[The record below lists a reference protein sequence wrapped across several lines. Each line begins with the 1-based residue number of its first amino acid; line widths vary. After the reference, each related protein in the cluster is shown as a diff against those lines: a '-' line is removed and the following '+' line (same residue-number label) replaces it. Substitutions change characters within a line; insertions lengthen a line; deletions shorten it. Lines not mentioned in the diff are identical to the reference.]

1 MKKILRS
8 LLLLFITVPS
18 VVSAGSP
25 QLESLH
31 LKDLGLYELPAA
43 PLPALAPLDRG
54 AAYDWS
60 GLPAYI
66 FTEEEKVSDVLVK
79 AIDRTASTLDVAL
92 YNLQIPAASKALI
105 QARDRGVK
113 LRVILDYDHMYP
125 KAGKEMQDLVDAGLD
140 VRVMKGRAGSGSMHC
155 KFAIFDSQLMETGS
169 ANWSLS
175 AENASYENLM
185 FLSDKHII
193 QGYQADFEWLW
204 QQARPAGKPD
214 APAAKPTAP
223 PADPTPAVNFNGTQ
237 LPDYIFSPRGGTEA
251 TMVKAIDAARSE
263 VDVAM
268 FSFTSKPAMAALVRA
283 SSRGVK
289 VKMLLYAKS
298 AFPFREEVKK
308 NNIEVRLK
316 EGRVG
321 NGLMHNKYAVLDASL
336 LINGSFNWSDTAEQ
350 LNTENTIFTLA
361 PAYVG
366 PYKVEFDK
374 LFLQGFA
381 LPAN

>member
-1 MKKILRS
+1 VKKLLWS
-8 LLLLFITVPS
+8 FLLLSITVPS
-18 VVSAGSP
+18 VVSAGP
-25 QLESLH
+25 PALESLQ
-31 LKDLGLYELPAA
+31 LKDLGHYALTAA
-43 PLPALAPLDRG
+43 PLPALSPAP
-54 AAYDWS
+54 AAAGYDWS

-66 FTEEEKVSDVLVK
+66 FTEEEKVSDAVVS
-79 AIDRTASTLDVAL
+79 AIGRTGCTLDVAL

-113 LRVILDYDHMYP
+113 VRVILDYDHVYP

-155 KFAIFDSQLMETGS
+155 KFALFDGSLLETGS

-185 FLSDKHII
+185 FVSDQHIL

-204 QQARPAGKPD
+204 RQARPAGKPE
-214 APAAKPTAP
+214 APAGKPTAP
-223 PADPTPAVNFNGTQ
+223 PADPAPSVSFNGAV
-237 LPDYIFSPRGGTEA
+237 LPNYIFSPRGGTEA
-251 TMVKAIDAARSE
+251 AMVKAIDSSRSE

-289 VKMLLYAKS
+289 VKMLLYVKS

-316 EGRVG
+316 DGRVG

-336 LINGSFNWSDTAEQ
+336 LINGSFNWSDTAEN
-350 LNTENTIFTLA
+350 LNTENTIFTLS
-361 PAYVG
+361 PVYVS
-366 PYKVEFDK
+366 PYKAEFDK
-374 LFLQGFA
+374 LFLDAAA
-381 LPAN
+381 LSN

>member
-1 MKKILRS
+1 MKKLLRS
-8 LLLLFITVPS
+8 LLLLLITVPS

-25 QLESLH
+25 ALESLH
-31 LKDLGLYELPAA
+31 LKDLGLYQLPAA
-43 PLPALAPLDRG
+43 PPPVLAPPPRS

-60 GLPAYI
+60 GLPAYL
-66 FTEEEKVSDVLVK
+66 FTEEEKVSAVVVN
-79 AIDRTASTLDVAL
+79 AIERTGSTLDVAL
-92 YNLQIPAASKALI
+92 YNLQIPAASRALV

-113 LRVILDYDHMYP
+113 VRVILDYEHVYP

-155 KFAIFDSQLMETGS
+155 KFAVFDGKLIETGS

-175 AENASYENLM
+175 AESASYENMM
-185 FLSDKHII
+185 FVSDQHII
-193 QGYQADFEWLW
+193 QGYQADFEWMW
-204 QQARPAGKPD
+204 RQARPAGKPD
-214 APAAKPTAP
+214 APADKPTAP
-223 PADPTPAVNFNGTQ
+223 PADPAPSVNFNGTI
-237 LPDYIFSPRGGTEA
+237 LPNYIFSPRGGTEA
-251 TMVKAIDAARSE
+251 AIVKAIDSSRSE

-283 SSRGVK
+283 SARGVK

-321 NGLMHNKYAVLDASL
+321 NGLMHNKYAVMDGSL
-336 LINGSFNWSDTAEQ
+336 LVNGSFNWSATAED
-350 LNTENTIFTLA
+350 LNTENTIFTMA
-361 PAYVG
+361 PVYVT
-366 PYKVEFDK
+366 PYKAEFDK

-381 LPAN
+381 PK